1 MLNGVVDANG
11 AFRETEKIPEPGVGN
26 GGNTGGTVAR
36 KVYRHPVGRPV
47 IQGSD
52 NALAGGHDMLQ
63 LWEIGGVMKSSIGS
77 IFIFR

>member
-1 MLNGVVDANG
+1 
-11 AFRETEKIPEPGVGN
+11 
-26 GGNTGGTVAR
+26 VAR